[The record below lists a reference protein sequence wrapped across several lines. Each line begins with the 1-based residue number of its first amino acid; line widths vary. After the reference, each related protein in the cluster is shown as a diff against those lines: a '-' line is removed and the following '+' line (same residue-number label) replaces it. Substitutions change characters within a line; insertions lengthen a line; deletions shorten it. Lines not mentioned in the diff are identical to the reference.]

1 MMLKGKIES
10 SEIENKKKVVTY
22 IFVES
27 VKKKLKQEQVVN
39 IWNHNPRKLFRN
51 RRLTYTWNMF
61 ILYLGKLRKM
71 NAETYPSKTII
82 LQRYR

>member
-1 MMLKGKIES
+1 MKMMLKGKIES

-39 IWNHNPRKLFRN
+39 I
-51 RRLTYTWNMF
+51 
-61 ILYLGKLRKM
+61 
-71 NAETYPSKTII
+71 
-82 LQRYR
+82 